1 MSKVNKTTVLF
12 ILAVILCIGSA
23 HASGTDSLT
32 IAYPKCSPLFNS
44 VLKKQSE
51 SFRYELPERSFKIPE
66 KADENLYRLFIPL
79 TLYNSVY
86 SGVFGFQM
94 PDTNIYKAKRHIP
107 QVDSLLTQKMHA
119 RSEYNRFMR
128 ELSNSALMNMYLTRP
143 DLIYTTEDKLN
154 CYKRFDKNVIKET
167 PPKVKVVSLFTPET
181 NIVDKSE
188 VSKEI
193 SLKKPNFWKFTGNG
207 AIQLSQNKFSDNW
220 SYEGE
225 SSAYIM
231 SDLLLNINYND
242 QQHIEFDN
250 KIEFKV
256 GLTSL
261 PSDTIRKYNT
271 SSDLLRITSKFG
283 IKAFSTWFYSLSAEF
298 STQMLNTYEKN
309 STTLK
314 TAFMSPAVLSVNL
327 GMDYKIDR
335 EKIDLSLMLSPIS
348 YQLKYV
354 ANEEVDKTATN
365 IGIDPD
371 KKTSNNAGSKVLFN
385 MTWTIIPQ
393 IVWTSRLEYF
403 TNYSKIEARLENTFD
418 FRLNR
423 FLSAKFFLDLRYN
436 DQDKDAGYKLQY
448 NELFSFGISYNW

>member
-32 IAYPKCSPLFNS
+32 IAYPKCNPLFNS

-51 SFRYELPERSFKIPE
+51 SFRHELPERSFKIPE

-128 ELSNSALMNMYLTRP
+128 ELSNSALMNMYLKRP

-154 CYKRFDKNVIKET
+154 CYKRFDKDVIKET
-167 PPKVKVVSLFTPET
+167 PPKVRVVSLFTPET

-207 AIQLSQNKFSDNW
+207 AIQL
-220 SYEGE
+220 
-225 SSAYIM
+225 
-231 SDLLLNINYND
+231 
-242 QQHIEFDN
+242 
-250 KIEFKV
+250 
-256 GLTSL
+256 
-261 PSDTIRKYNT
+261 
-271 SSDLLRITSKFG
+271 
-283 IKAFSTWFYSLSAEF
+283 
-298 STQMLNTYEKN
+298 
-309 STTLK
+309 
-314 TAFMSPAVLSVNL
+314 
-327 GMDYKIDR
+327 
-335 EKIDLSLMLSPIS
+335 
-348 YQLKYV
+348 
-354 ANEEVDKTATN
+354 
-365 IGIDPD
+365 
-371 KKTSNNAGSKVLFN
+371 FN
-385 MTWTIIPQ
+385 
-393 IVWTSRLEYF
+393 
-403 TNYSKIEARLENTFD
+403 
-418 FRLNR
+418 
-423 FLSAKFFLDLRYN
+423 
-436 DQDKDAGYKLQY
+436 
-448 NELFSFGISYNW
+448 